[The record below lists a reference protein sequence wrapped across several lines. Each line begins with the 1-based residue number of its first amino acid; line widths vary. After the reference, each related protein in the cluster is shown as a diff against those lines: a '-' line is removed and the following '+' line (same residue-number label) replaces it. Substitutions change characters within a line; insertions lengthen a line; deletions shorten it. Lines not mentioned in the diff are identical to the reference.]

1 MDVSDGGIP
10 TLGENILDTS
20 SPTIYSTGSADDPD
34 SVEDNVIAGT
44 STQVMNRRDDE
55 MEESTTD
62 NSNNEEPALRRST
75 RQRVAN
81 ISPDFVY

>member
-1 MDVSDGGIP
+1 M
-10 TLGENILDTS
+10 GENISDTS

-34 SVEDNVIAGT
+34 SVEDNVNAGT
-44 STQVMNRRDDE
+44 STQDDE